1 VEGFPKTSINPV
13 DVRKQ
18 VADAPVFSGLND
30 VALAFFEKPLRFRG
44 LLVQAEDDEI
54 GSKLDDADLA
64 SAAHTIR
71 ELYAYAR
78 HIPATS
84 RR

>member
-1 VEGFPKTSINPV
+1 V

-44 LLVQAEDDEI
+44 LLAQAEDDEI
-54 GSKLDDADLA
+54 GSNPT
-64 SAAHTIR
+64 SPIR
-71 ELYAYAR
+71 
-78 HIPATS
+78 PAVPRFS
-84 RR
+84 PGK